1 MENTENVS
9 GEEEKKR
16 KEREAFEAYFLNEK
30 AKEEARNKKVI
41 TLVIIFGV
49 GVPLVFTV
57 IYFVAFVALGIFDK
71 L

>member
-1 MENTENVS
+1 MENTEDVS
-9 GEEEKKR
+9 GEKEKKR
-16 KEREAFEAYFLNEK
+16 KEREAFEAYFLQEK

-49 GVPLVFTV
+49 GVPLLFT
-57 IYFVAFVALGIFDK
+57 ILYFVALISFGILDK

>member
-1 MENTENVS
+1 MENTENLP

-16 KEREAFEAYFLNEK
+16 KEREAFESYFLNEK

-49 GVPLVFTV
+49 GVPLIFTV
-57 IYFVAFVALGIFDK
+57 IYFVALIALGIFDK